1 MVKRPA
7 ASTSTARISPLPAL
21 VVNLA
26 RRKDR
31 WEEIACRLGKL
42 RDILNF
48 ERVDSVDGTID
59 TISPNVVTTSWS
71 TARNWRY
78 VTKVFEGGTECG
90 YTAKELALTPGERG
104 CAASHVRVWQHCAG
118 NSGPLVILEDD
129 AKPLKGFSARL
140 REALQDLSSQ
150 ETDILYLAYT
160 QAAPWRRTV
169 SASVREAEYLWTTV
183 AYVLW
188 PSGARKL
195 LAALPIDQP
204 VDNFMASLMAQK
216 ILRGYA
222 VVPQV
227 VEQAKPWNVDNDVVH
242 SDDTAWVQNC

>member
-1 MVKRPA
+1 MAKRPA
-7 ASTSTARISPLPAL
+7 ANTSTARISRLPAL

-78 VTKVFEGGTECG
+78 VTKAFEGGTECG

-104 CAASHVRVWQHCAG
+104 CAASHVRVWQRCAG

-160 QAAPWRRTV
+160 QAAPWRRKV
-169 SASVREAEYLWTTV
+169 SASVRGAVFSICLDILHVLDQGVLQYFLGKFGGKVIEAENGP
-183 AYVLW
+183 A
-188 PSGARKL
+188 KL
-195 LAALPIDQP
+195 SALL
-204 VDNFMASLMAQK
+204 V
-216 ILRGYA
+216 
-222 VVPQV
+222 
-227 VEQAKPWNVDNDVVH
+227 
-242 SDDTAWVQNC
+242 

>member
-1 MVKRPA
+1 M
-7 ASTSTARISPLPAL
+7 
-21 VVNLA
+21 
-26 RRKDR
+26 
-31 WEEIACRLGKL
+31 
-42 RDILNF
+42 
-48 ERVDSVDGTID
+48 
-59 TISPNVVTTSWS
+59 
-71 TARNWRY
+71 
-78 VTKVFEGGTECG
+78 
-90 YTAKELALTPGERG
+90 
-104 CAASHVRVWQHCAG
+104 
-118 NSGPLVILEDD
+118 VILEDD